1 MDIILKAKLNA
12 YTKGTISGATLSKIY
27 TSKIDEQV
35 PLDLIDEETKLP
47 IYSIKKHFVIE
58 VTDNPQHLL
67 EVLQNINKILDYNI
81 SISNG
86 TNVFYGLESLSTN
99 YVSDDYVQG
108 FYIKNNNL
116 YLDLILEENK
126 NYIIDIQVI
135 FE

>member
-1 MDIILKAKLNA
+1 MDIILKAKLND

-35 PLDLIDEETKLP
+35 PLDLIDEETKLT

-58 VTDNPQHLL
+58 ITDNPQYLL

>member
-58 VTDNPQHLL
+58 ITDNPQYLL
-67 EVLQNINKILDYNI
+67 EVLQNINKIIFWGAFFFYLCYNI
-81 SISNG
+81 EGGNYEYKINCKKS
-86 TNVFYGLESLSTN
+86 YCLS
-99 YVSDDYVQG
+99 
-108 FYIKNNNL
+108 
-116 YLDLILEENK
+116 
-126 NYIIDIQVI
+126 
-135 FE
+135 